1 MKDYLIKDEF
11 FRVEVLSKS
20 ERPNLLI
27 YLAMHQDYSE
37 NAVADELEKLGDLPE
52 SVLGKRIVDR
62 CVKFG
67 HWGVIEH
74 PSITFNVIGFPH
86 SVISQ
91 ARTHRVGVS
100 FDVQSMRYTSQRFI
114 DCARVLY
121 KLDLLTESRETIF
134 SLKKKEIENII
145 YFRPVSKY
153 VDRNGNK
160 YLYDEYRDT
169 QIKSA
174 EKSIKEYYD
183 AIVNRGLSP
192 EHARGNFLYDFR
204 QHFVI
209 TFNLR
214 SLLHFL
220 DLRFKSDAQLE
231 IQTLSEMLWVHCK
244 EWVPEISA
252 EYEKKR
258 LGKNKL
264 SP

>member
-1 MKDYLIKDEF
+1 MENNLIKDEHF
-11 FRVEVLSKS
+11 KVVVLSKTD
-20 ERPNLLI
+20 RPNLLC
-27 YLAMHQDYSE
+27 YLALHTDYSE
-37 NAVADELEKLGDLPE
+37 NPVSDELEKLENLSE
-52 SVLGKRIVDR
+52 STLGKRVVDR

-100 FDVQSMRYTSQRFI
+100 FDVQSMRYTSKRFI
-114 DCARVLY
+114 DCAKSLY
-121 KLDLLTESRETIF
+121 KLDLLKESQETIN
-134 SLKKKEIENII
+134 SLKKKEIEKVI

-153 VDRNGNK
+153 VDRSGNK
-160 YLYDEYRDT
+160 YLYDEYRNS
-169 QIKSA
+169 QILSA
-174 EKSIKEYYD
+174 ERSIIEYYE
-183 AIVNRGLSP
+183 AIVNQGLSP

-204 QHFVI
+204 QHFVV

-220 DLRFKSDAQLE
+220 DLRFQANAQIE
-231 IQTLSEMLWVHCK
+231 IITLSQMLWEHCQ

-258 LGKNKL
+258 LGKSRL